1 MGRNDHGTRAS
12 GRLAWASGTVFSV
25 MIAVPGAGVPAS
37 AAPSRDRAAVAAP
50 EPPPS
55 TPARSE
61 VSPEAR
67 RAATLVARVLVR
79 PRDWSPDQLTD
90 DERRLLE
97 ETLASRMPITVV
109 PVVRVRQDAIVSLLT
124 SLLALSPDQEVF
136 VRTCVDETIAL
147 VVPEYERVAVET
159 YRVAVL
165 NAMRYRDKTG
175 GPGDAQGLVEMIVAH
190 ERAAVSLSERLVSG
204 LAERLRGS
212 ISGQQGSQAVAL
224 EAIRQWI
231 LIQAAT
237 SVVPGGGRDVVEQA
251 AIWMQTHEASIPRS
265 GRGPIKRAMRV
276 FLDDRASLVE
286 SRLRDSTRAYKDA
299 LHAQYLAKYLPGV
312 LVGGPML
319 SGVDRA
325 AGRMVDHGHAL
336 QETSLVAARQ
346 WSALMG
352 PSPVE
357 TFEMRFLGLTRPDVI
372 EGLGIVPLRMA
383 HRFAS
388 FAAPHAELA
397 ALHRQLVTLHREAV
411 DRYLEQMRLVQRRRG
426 GIDAD
431 RRVQVVRSVADRA
444 EASFRASL
452 EFLEVMLAAGMDDPA
467 VRAEAKDW
475 ARRLNE
481 RLEELATW
489 RETGYL
495 PWSPVGVIRGPGNGW
510 FG

>member
-1 MGRNDHGTRAS
+1 MRRNDHGTRAS
-12 GRLAWASGTVFSV
+12 GRLAWASGAVFSV
-25 MIAVPGAGVPAS
+25 MIAVPEAGVPAS
-37 AAPSRDRAAVAAP
+37 AAPSRDRAADASLD
-50 EPPPS
+50 PPS
-55 TPARSE
+55 DTTARSD
-61 VSPEAR
+61 VSPSTR

-97 ETLASRMPITVV
+97 ETLASGMPITVV

-124 SLLALSPDQEVF
+124 SLLVLSPDQEAF
-136 VRTCVDETIAL
+136 VRTCVDETIAF
-147 VVPEYERVAVET
+147 VVPEYERVAVAT

-165 NAMRYRDKTG
+165 NAMRHRDGTG

-190 ERAAVSLSERLVSG
+190 ERAALVLSERLVSG
-204 LAERLRGS
+204 LAERLRDT
-212 ISGQQGSQAVAL
+212 ISGQEGSRAVAL

-237 SVVPGGGRDVVEQA
+237 SVVPGGDRDVVEQA

-265 GRGPIKRAMRV
+265 ARGPVMQAMRV
-276 FLDDRASLVE
+276 FLDDRAGLVE

-299 LHAQYLAKYLPGV
+299 LYAQYLAKYLPGV
-312 LVGGPML
+312 PVGGPML

-325 AGRMVDHGHAL
+325 AGRMADHGHAL
-336 QETSLVAARQ
+336 QESSLLAARQ
-346 WSALMG
+346 WSVPMG
-352 PSPVE
+352 PARAG
-357 TFEMRFLGLTRPDVI
+357 TFEMRFLEVTRPDVI
-372 EGLGIVPLRMA
+372 EGLGLVPLRIA
-383 HRFAS
+383 NRFAS
-388 FAAPHAELA
+388 LAAPHAELA
-397 ALHRQLVTLHREAV
+397 AMRSQLLALHREAV

-431 RRVQVVRSVADRA
+431 RRVQVVRTVADRA

-452 EFLEVMLAAGMDDPA
+452 EFLELMLAAGVDDPA
-467 VRAEAKDW
+467 VRTEAKDW

-481 RLEELATW
+481 RLEEVATW

-495 PWSPVGVIRGPGNGW
+495 PWSWLGVIRGPGNGW